1 MIKQAIIFCGGYG
14 TRLLPLTKKIPKP
27 MVMINKKPFLLYLV
41 EQCKLNGIKN
51 FVFLCGYKSEI
62 IKKFFGDG
70 KKFGVKITYHY
81 NPPSVET
88 YKRIC
93 DAKKNLQNNFL
104 LLYADNY
111 SSLNL
116 HDLKKNYINLKSKFI
131 ISICKKKEGNIS
143 INSQNNKIKKY
154 FFKKNAMSKYV
165 DIGYMLLNKKFLFQ
179 NYQNKNLSFSN
190 FINNEVNK
198 KKVNFFYNDTGYL
211 SISDPK
217 RLKITKKYFET
228 KAILIDRDGV
238 LNIKNKNH
246 FYVRTL
252 NELKL
257 NYTLIKKYK
266 KILKNNLLLC
276 ISNQA
281 GISTGEVTNIN
292 LKKINKKIKQEL
304 IDTFGIKIKE
314 FFISPHHFN
323 SNNFDRKPNQG
334 LFLKAA
340 QKYNIILDRTFYI
353 GDDIRDIEA
362 SYRSKTKCLYVG
374 SDKISA
380 KLQKKYINTLI

>member
-374 SDKISA
+374 SDKISD

>member
-165 DIGYMLLNKKFLFQ
+165 DIGYMLLNKKFLFL